1 MLTPSAAAGVLTVWA
16 CAVAWMDLRH
26 RRIPNVLSLGAWVVG
41 VLPLLIVGHS
51 PLGASASSSWLAAG
65 LALLVTLPGYLLRQL
80 GAGDVKFLVALG
92 LLTSWP
98 LTLNSFAIGALL
110 GAAVGLAGRN
120 RLMLLSSLPAAWQTP
135 GSRLARWAAS
145 APQTPQKK
153 RHLPFGACLTAG
165 LLLGLWL
172 TGLPAP

>member
-1 MLTPSAAAGVLTVWA
+1 MLTPSAAAGVLVAWA

-26 RRIPNVLSLGAWVVG
+26 RRIPNVLSLGGWVLG
-41 VLPLLIVGHS
+41 VSHLLIVGHS

-92 LLTSWP
+92 LLSSWP

-110 GAAVGLAGRN
+110 GAVMGWVGHN
-120 RLMLLSSLPAAWQTP
+120 RPMLLSALPIAWQAP
-135 GSRLARWAAS
+135 GSWLARWGAS
-145 APQTPQKK
+145 RPAK
-153 RHLPFGACLTAG
+153 RHIPFGACLTAG

>member
-1 MLTPSAAAGVLTVWA
+1 MLTPSAAAGVLVAWA

-26 RRIPNVLSLGAWVVG
+26 RRIPNVLSLGGWVLG
-41 VLPLLIVGHS
+41 VSHLLIVGHS

-92 LLTSWP
+92 LLSSWP

-110 GAAVGLAGRN
+110 GAAMGLAGHN

-135 GSRLARWAAS
+135 GSWLARWGAS
-145 APQTPQKK
+145 RPAQ
-153 RHLPFGACLTAG
+153 RHIPFGTCLTAG

>member
-1 MLTPSAAAGVLTVWA
+1 MLTPSAAAGVLVVWA

-26 RRIPNVLSLGAWVVG
+26 RRIPNVLSLGGWVVG
-41 VLPLLIVGHS
+41 ASHLLIVGHS

-92 LLTSWP
+92 LLSSWP
-98 LTLNSFAIGALL
+98 LTLNSFAIGAVL
-110 GAAVGLAGRN
+110 GATVGWVGHN
-120 RLMLLSSLPAAWQTP
+120 RLMLLSSLPSAWQAP
-135 GSRLARWAAS
+135 GSRLARWGAS
-145 APQTPQKK
+145 APPKK

-165 LLLGLWL
+165 LLLSLWL
-172 TGLPAP
+172 GGLPAP

>member
-1 MLTPSAAAGVLTVWA
+1 MLTPSAAAGVLIVWA

-26 RRIPNVLSLGAWVVG
+26 RRIPNVLSLGGWLVG
-41 VLPLLIVGHS
+41 ALHLFIVGHS

-65 LALLVTLPGYLLRQL
+65 LALLVTLPGYMVRQL

-110 GAAVGLAGRN
+110 GAAMGWAGHN
-120 RLMLLSSLPAAWQTP
+120 RLTLLSSLPAAWRPP
-135 GSRLARWAAS
+135 GSWLARWGAAI
-145 APQTPQKK
+145 PPK
-153 RHLPFGACLTAG
+153 RHLPFGACLAAG
-165 LLLGLWL
+165 LLVSLWL
-172 TGLPAP
+172 TGLPTP

>member
-1 MLTPSAAAGVLTVWA
+1 MLTPSAAAGMLTVWA

-26 RRIPNVLSLGAWVVG
+26 RRIPNVLSLGGWVIG
-41 VLPLLIVGHS
+41 VLHLLIVGHS

-65 LALLVTLPGYLLRQL
+65 LALLVTLPGYMLRQL

-145 APQTPQKK
+145 APQKK

>member
-1 MLTPSAAAGVLTVWA
+1 MLTPAAAATALAVWS

-26 RRIPNVLSLGAWVVG
+26 RRIPNVLSLGGWALG
-41 VLPLLIVGHS
+41 GLHLLMTGHS
-51 PLGASASSSWLAAG
+51 VLGATASSAWWAAG
-65 LALLVTLPGYLLRQL
+65 LALFVTLPGYLMRQL

-120 RLMLLSSLPAAWQTP
+120 RLMLLSALPAAWQTP
-135 GSRLARWAAS
+135 GSWLARWGACSQPANNH
-145 APQTPQKK
+145 T

-165 LLLGLWL
+165 LLVGLWL
-172 TGLPAP
+172 TGLPTP